1 MRNGEAPA
9 RGRPARGVTPA
20 ARPPRAPPGAWGQ
33 GLGLGRHPGPNEDP
47 PNTPRGSR
55 RLLLFPGP
63 PELTGSRRG
72 RQSTQGRPWGRAGA
86 RGPAPPAPR
95 LCVPT
100 PTSAAASLAGLLLSA
115 CSARPGAQGA
125 RTDSRLLPVGPKQV
139 PLVYPRHTRLRLPCS
154 GEQVRRTGPRRPGL
168 CLRPRLATKRMVVPA
183 AGPCGGAA
191 GSAAL
196 RRVASLWGPCRGR
209 AVPPGRL
216 WTRAGR
222 PVPQRCCVCTGS
234 ADLPVCLSVHQ
245 VDRWQDGA
253 GCDHRRLVVCL
264 LSP

>member
-1 MRNGEAPA
+1 MPGTPAVAPKVPLGKRARRPTTRTGGEDTLRNGEAPA

-33 GLGLGRHPGPNEDP
+33 GPGLGRHPGPNEESP
-47 PNTPRGSR
+47 AQHAAGPRAGGRAGGRSR
-55 RLLLFPGP
+55 QSSWRLLLFPGP

-125 RTDSRLLPVGPKQV
+125 RTRSRLLPVGPKQV

-168 CLRPRLATKRMVVPA
+168 CLRPATKRMVVPA
-183 AGPCGGAA
+183 AGPCG
-191 GSAAL
+191 
-196 RRVASLWGPCRGR
+196 R
-209 AVPPGRL
+209 
-216 WTRAGR
+216 T
-222 PVPQRCCVCTGS
+222 
-234 ADLPVCLSVHQ
+234 
-245 VDRWQDGA
+245 A
-253 GCDHRRLVVCL
+253 GCRLQSSRIRSPQEGGLALGTLQGQSSATGTVVD
-264 LSP
+264 